1 MTALADALADLGIS
15 PIYHMREVGKNG
27 HAQFWI
33 EALEAKFEGKE
44 YALERQEFDQ
54 ILAEYQASSLLILF
68 YAESPKT
75 Y

>member
-1 MTALADALADLGIS
+1 MTALADALLDLGIS

-44 YALERQEFDQ
+44 YALERQKFDR

-68 YAESPKT
+68 CAESPKT